1 MFIAVHIIQKQ
12 YIKDEFYGLYERKGK
27 YHQSNDTPTTKS
39 LPFIALS

>member
-27 YHQSNDTPTTKS
+27 YQSNDTPTTKS